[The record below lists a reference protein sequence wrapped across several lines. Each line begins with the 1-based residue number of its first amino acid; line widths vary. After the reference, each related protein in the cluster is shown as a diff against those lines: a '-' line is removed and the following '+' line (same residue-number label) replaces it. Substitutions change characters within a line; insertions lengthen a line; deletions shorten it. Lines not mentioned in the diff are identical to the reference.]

1 MTISV
6 RIVVNQIGG
15 RQRRR
20 RNGGHNRHSN
30 ACRRITDNGMPP
42 QAFDG
47 PLSLT
52 SRYCE
57 VRPHTTMRMIW
68 ASPTFTLESLEMLRG
83 ILSLIAALS
92 LLCAGS
98 MVVNAQTQGG
108 TLSPL
113 TTDCSSPASAFLP
126 ECAGLAAS
134 PYASGQSYTNGT
146 PGQTSNGQGMYGGAS
161 QIQSVSP
168 LGESGNGANQRI
180 PTYVDQVPFGN
191 SSGNLY
197 NPYLGLAR
205 KQSLTEFQRV
215 VAGSVGEILPIF
227 GANLFSNIAAGLAP
241 IDRTPVTSNY
251 VVNTGDQLLIRVWGQ
266 VNFNVHATVDR
277 SGDIYIPQVGNIEV
291 AGLHFEQL
299 DGYLRN
305 QLGRVYRNFD
315 LSVNMG
321 QLRSIQIYVVG
332 NARQPGSYTVSSL
345 STLVNALFFSGGPSE
360 QGSMR
365 RIDLRR
371 NGKVVT
377 TFDLYDLLI
386 YGDKSHDVPLLPGD
400 VIYIPPV
407 GPEIAVAGSIHVPA
421 IYELKGSETVSQAIA
436 LAGGLA
442 TMASKQDAQLD
453 RINSQEARQ
462 TVQITLNTAGME
474 TPLRDGDILR
484 ISAIVQQF
492 DQTVT
497 LRGNVA
503 NPGRYRWTP
512 GMRIA
517 DLIPDKDALQT
528 RGYWQRRIALGLPA
542 PEYTPL
548 FSAYQATLPSPF
560 APSAAS
566 SNSSESGTNGSDYA
580 TGTSLAGTQNEEST
594 QRTPVAGQP
603 SQAQGG
609 ESGAAGQTAN
619 SSSNQTSTVTSPTP
633 DEAIRASAVRT
644 NSTPELRYFP
654 PGDRFSQ
661 GQFPIKNELLR
672 IAPSIDWNYAVIQR
686 TDPHTLETSLVPF
699 SLGKVVLQHDE
710 SQDLALEPGDVVTVF
725 STADIQVP
733 QAQRVKYVSL
743 QGEIVHAGIYSVA
756 PGETLRDLVE
766 RAGGLTPKAYLYGS
780 EFLRESTQRIQQARL
795 NQYVNSLEQDI
806 QLSGANAAGSLVNP
820 TGAAALG
827 TSLQSQRD
835 LITTLR
841 KLRATGRIVLSLNP
855 YSHGVDALPD
865 LTLEDGDQ
873 FVVPVTSA
881 TVNVVGAV
889 YDQNSFLYR
898 HGQHV
903 EDYLRAAGGTTRNAD
918 KRHEFVIR
926 ADGSV
931 ISKQTAGGT
940 LFAGGFGGK
949 PGYPG
954 DTVVVPENVNKTTI
968 LRGLTDW
975 SAVFSQFGLGIAA
988 LTVLGL

>member
-1 MTISV
+1 M
-6 RIVVNQIGG
+6 G
-15 RQRRR
+15 
-20 RNGGHNRHSN
+20 
-30 ACRRITDNGMPP
+30 
-42 QAFDG
+42 
-47 PLSLT
+47 
-52 SRYCE
+52 
-57 VRPHTTMRMIW
+57 MIW
-68 ASPTFTLESLEMLRG
+68 ASPTFALESPEMLRR
-83 ILSLIAALS
+83 ILSLVAAL
-92 LLCAGS
+92 LCTGS
-98 MVVNAQTQGG
+98 IVAYAQSQGG
-108 TLSPL
+108 TVTPL

-126 ECAGLAAS
+126 ECAGLTAS
-134 PYASGQSYTNGT
+134 PYAPSQPYNNGT
-146 PGQTSNGQGMYGGAS
+146 TGQTSSGQGMYGGAM
-161 QIQSVSP
+161 QMQPVSP
-168 LGESGNGANQRI
+168 TAGNGATQRV

-191 SSGNLY
+191 SLTGQY
-197 NPYLGLAR
+197 NPYLGMQP
-205 KQSLTEFQRV
+205 KQPLTEFQRV
-215 VAGSVGEILPIF
+215 VAGSVGAVLPIF
-227 GANLFSNIAAGLAP
+227 GANLFSNTAAGLAP
-241 IDRTPVTSNY
+241 IDRTPVTSDY
-251 VVNTGDQLLIRVWGQ
+251 VVGTGDQLLIRVWGQ

-291 AGLHFEQL
+291 AGLHFQQL
-299 DGYLRN
+299 DGFLRN
-305 QLGRVYRNFD
+305 QLGRVFRNFD

-345 STLVNALFFSGGPSE
+345 STLVNALFYSGGPSE

-365 RIDLRR
+365 RIELRR

-386 YGDKSHDVPLLPGD
+386 YGDKSHDAPLLPGD

-407 GPEIAVAGSIHVPA
+407 GPEVAVAGSIHVPA
-421 IYELKGSETVSQAIA
+421 IYELKGSETVGQTIA

-442 TMASKQDAQLD
+442 TLASKQDAQLD

-462 TVQITLNTAGME
+462 TVQITLNAAGME

-492 DQTVT
+492 DETVI

-512 GMRIA
+512 GMRVS
-517 DLIPDKDALQT
+517 DLIPDKDSLQT

-548 FSAYQATLPSPF
+548 FSAYRANLPSPF
-560 APSAAS
+560 APNATGTATDQAPND
-566 SNSSESGTNGSDYA
+566 SNYA
-580 TGTSLAGTQNEEST
+580 TGTSLAGTQSEEST
-594 QRTPVAGQP
+594 QRAPVAGQTAQ
-603 SQAQGG
+603 SQSGQSGQGG
-609 ESGAAGQTAN
+609 ESAN
-619 SSSNQTSTVTSPTP
+619 SSSSQTPTNTDETVRGAAS
-633 DEAIRASAVRT
+633 RA
-644 NSTPELRYFP
+644 NSTPDLRYFP
-654 PGDRFSQ
+654 PGDRFSE
-661 GQFPIKNELLR
+661 GQFPIKNEVLR
-672 IAPSIDWNYAVIQR
+672 IAPSIDWSYAVIQR
-686 TDPHTLETSLVPF
+686 TDPHTLATSLIPF
-699 SLGKVVLQHDE
+699 SLGQVVLDHNE
-710 SQDLALEPGDVVTVF
+710 SQNLALEPGDVVTVF

-756 PGETLRDLVE
+756 PGETLRDVVE

-780 EFLRESTQRIQQARL
+780 EFLRESTQRLQQARL

-806 QLSGANAAGSLVNP
+806 QLSASNAAGSIVNP

-827 TSLQSQRD
+827 TSIQSQRD

-841 KLRATGRIVLSLNP
+841 KLRASGRIVLNLNP
-855 YSHGVDALPD
+855 YSRGVDALPN
-865 LTLEDGDQ
+865 LPLEDGDQ
-873 FVVPVTSA
+873 FVVPVMPA
-881 TVNVVGAV
+881 MVNVVGAV
-889 YDQNSFLYR
+889 YDQNSFLYQR
-898 HGQHV
+898 GQHV
-903 EDYLRAAGGTTRNAD
+903 EDYLRIAGGTTRNAD

-954 DTVVVPENVNKTTI
+954 DTVVVPANVNKTTI

>member
-1 MTISV
+1 
-6 RIVVNQIGG
+6 
-15 RQRRR
+15 
-20 RNGGHNRHSN
+20 
-30 ACRRITDNGMPP
+30 
-42 QAFDG
+42 
-47 PLSLT
+47 
-52 SRYCE
+52 
-57 VRPHTTMRMIW
+57 
-68 ASPTFTLESLEMLRG
+68 MLRR
-83 ILSLIAALS
+83 ILSLIAAL
-92 LLCAGS
+92 LCTGS
-98 MVVNAQTQGG
+98 MLAHAQTQGG

-126 ECAGLAAS
+126 ECAALTNS
-134 PYASGQSYTNGT
+134 PYASGQSSTTGT
-146 PGQTSNGQGMYGGAS
+146 TGQNSNGQGLYGGAM
-161 QIQSVSP
+161 QMQSVSP
-168 LGESGNGANQRI
+168 TGGNGINQRI

-191 SSGNLY
+191 SSANQY
-197 NPYLGLAR
+197 NPYLGLTR
-205 KQSLTEFQRV
+205 KQPLTEFQRV
-215 VAGSVGEILPIF
+215 VAGSVGQVLPIF
-227 GANLFSNIAAGLAP
+227 GANLFSNVAAGLAP
-241 IDRTPVTSNY
+241 IDRTPVTADY
-251 VVNTGDQLLIRVWGQ
+251 VVGPGDQLLIRVWGQ

-291 AGLHFEQL
+291 AGLHFQQL
-299 DGYLRN
+299 DGYLRH
-305 QLGRVYRNFD
+305 QLGRVFRNFD

-365 RIDLRR
+365 RIELRR

-386 YGDKSHDVPLLPGD
+386 YGDKSHDAPLLPGD

-407 GPEIAVAGSIHVPA
+407 GPEVAVSGSIHVPA
-421 IYELKGSETVSQAIA
+421 IYELKGTETVGQVIA

-442 TMASKQDAQLD
+442 TMASRQDAQLD

-462 TVQITLNTAGME
+462 TVQINLNATGME

-484 ISAIVQQF
+484 ILAIVQQF

-512 GMRIA
+512 GMRIS

-548 FSAYQATLPSPF
+548 FSAYQASLPSPF

-566 SNSSESGTNGSDYA
+566 SNSNESGNNGSDYA

-594 QRTPVAGQP
+594 QRVPVAGQP
-603 SQAQGG
+603 TQVQGG
-609 ESGAAGQTAN
+609 ESGQGGQTTK
-619 SSSNQTSTVTSPTP
+619 SSTDQTPTTP
-633 DEAIRASAVRT
+633 DEAIRASAART

-654 PGDRFSQ
+654 PGDRFSE
-661 GQFPIKNELLR
+661 GQFPIRNELLR
-672 IAPSIDWNYAVIQR
+672 IAPSIDWSYAVIQR
-686 TDPHTLETSLVPF
+686 TDPHTLATSLIPF
-699 SLGKVVLQHDE
+699 SLGKVVLDHDE
-710 SQDLALEPGDVVTVF
+710 SQNLPLEPSDVVTVF

-756 PGETLRDLVE
+756 PGETLRDVVE

-780 EFLRESTQRIQQARL
+780 EFLRESTQRLQQARL

-827 TSLQSQRD
+827 TSIQSQRD

-841 KLRATGRIVLSLNP
+841 KLRATGRIVLNLTP
-855 YSHGVDALPD
+855 YSHGIDALPD

-873 FVVPVTSA
+873 FVVPVTPA

-954 DTVVVPENVNKTTI
+954 DTVVVPQNVNKTTV

>member
-1 MTISV
+1 ML
-6 RIVVNQIGG
+6 
-15 RQRRR
+15 
-20 RNGGHNRHSN
+20 
-30 ACRRITDNGMPP
+30 RRI
-42 QAFDG
+42 
-47 PLSLT
+47 L
-52 SRYCE
+52 Y
-57 VRPHTTMRMIW
+57 
-68 ASPTFTLESLEMLRG
+68 
-83 ILSLIAALS
+83 LIAAL
-92 LLCAGS
+92 LCTGS
-98 MVVNAQTQGG
+98 MLANAQTQGG

-126 ECAGLAAS
+126 ECAGLTAS
-134 PYASGQSYTNGT
+134 PYASGQSSATGT
-146 PGQTSNGQGMYGGAS
+146 TGQTSNGQGMYGVNP
-161 QIQSVSP
+161 QTQPVSP
-168 LGESGNGANQRI
+168 LGGNGIDQRI
-180 PTYVDQVPFGN
+180 PTYVDQFPFGN
-191 SSGNLY
+191 SGANQY
-197 NPYLGLAR
+197 NPYLGMER
-205 KQSLTEFQRV
+205 RQPLTEFQRV
-215 VAGSVGEILPIF
+215 VAGSVGQVLPIF
-227 GANLFSNIAAGLAP
+227 GANLFSNVAAGLAP
-241 IDRTPVTSNY
+241 IDRTPVTADY
-251 VVNTGDQLLIRVWGQ
+251 VVGSGDQLLIRVWGQ

-291 AGLHFEQL
+291 AGLHFQQL
-299 DGYLRN
+299 DGYLRH
-305 QLGRVYRNFD
+305 QLGRVFRNFD

-345 STLVNALFFSGGPSE
+345 STLVNALFYSGGPSE

-365 RIDLRR
+365 RIELRR

-386 YGDKSHDVPLLPGD
+386 YGDKSHDAPLLPGD

-407 GPEIAVAGSIHVPA
+407 GPEVAVSGSIHVPA
-421 IYELKGSETVSQAIA
+421 IYELKGTETVGQVIA

-442 TMASKQDAQLD
+442 TMASRQDAQLD

-462 TVQITLNTAGME
+462 TIQVTLNAAGME

-492 DQTVT
+492 DETVI

-512 GMRIA
+512 GMRIS

-548 FSAYQATLPSPF
+548 FSAYKANLPSPF
-560 APSAAS
+560 VPNAAS
-566 SNSSESGTNGSDYA
+566 GSSESGANGGESA
-580 TGTSLAGTQNEEST
+580 TGTSLAGTQNAGSAT
-594 QRTPVAGQP
+594 QTSAAGQP
-603 SQAQGG
+603 SQAQSGG
-609 ESGAAGQTAN
+609 SSGQGAQAART
-619 SSSNQTSTVTSPTP
+619 SSSQTSTNPGDS
-633 DEAIRASAVRT
+633 IRTAASRA

-654 PGDRFSQ
+654 PGDRFSE
-661 GQFPIKNELLR
+661 GQFPIKNEVLR
-672 IAPSIDWNYAVIQR
+672 IAPSIDWSYAVIQR
-686 TDPHTLETSLVPF
+686 TNPHTLATSLVPF
-699 SLGKVVLQHDE
+699 SLGKVVLDHDE
-710 SQDLALEPGDVVTVF
+710 SQNLPLEPGDVVTVF
-725 STADIQVP
+725 STADIRVP

-756 PGETLRDLVE
+756 PGETLRDVVQ

-780 EFLRESTQRIQQARL
+780 EFLRESTQRLQQARL

-806 QLSGANAAGSLVNP
+806 QLSNANAAGSLVNA

-827 TSLQSQRD
+827 TSIQSQRD

-841 KLRATGRIVLSLNP
+841 KLRATGRIVLNLNP
-855 YSHGVDALPD
+855 YSRGVDALPD
-865 LTLEDGDQ
+865 LPLEDGDQ
-873 FVVPVTSA
+873 FVVPVMPA

-889 YDQNSFLYR
+889 YDQNSFLYQR
-898 HGQHV
+898 GQHV

-949 PGYPG
+949 PGFPG